1 MVKFTVREELCKGCE
16 LCVRACPK
24 KLLQPAPEKLNEKG
38 YHPVM
43 ITDEEACVACGACFR
58 TCPDTVLTIVKE

>member
-1 MVKFTVREELCKGCE
+1 MVKFSIKEELCKGCE

-24 KLLQPAPEKLNEKG
+24 HLLQLSPDKLNEKG

-43 ITDEEACVACGACFR
+43 ITDEGACVACGSCFS
-58 TCPDTVLTIVKE
+58 TCPDTVISIVKE

>member
-1 MVKFTVREELCKGCE
+1 MVKFSVREELCKGCE

-24 KLLQPAPEKLNEKG
+24 KLLQLSADKLNEKG

-43 ITDEEACVACGACFR
+43 ITDEEACVACGSCFR
-58 TCPDTVLTIVKE
+58 TCPDTVISIVKE

>member
-16 LCVRACPK
+16 LCVRACSK
-24 KLLQPAPEKLNEKG
+24 KLLQLSPDKLNEKG

-43 ITDEEACVACGACFR
+43 ITDEEACVACGSCFR
-58 TCPDTVLTIVKE
+58 TCPDTVITIVKE